1 MVLVVAALLWVAICG
16 GIAFIWGTVELL
28 RTDDRE
34 FGLIA
39 LIGLGAF
46 ALGKGLVFVL
56 SRSLVCPL
64 CHGTVMHEK
73 RCQKHAGAQ
82 RLPLLSY
89 RATAAAAVLCTGA
102 FRCMYCGTAY
112 RLKK

>member
-1 MVLVVAALLWVAICG
+1 MLWLSVVG
-16 GIAFIWGTVELL
+16 GVAFIG
-28 RTDDRE
+28 
-34 FGLIA
+34 GLVGMFATEKPEYGHLA
-39 LIGLGAF
+39 LIGLAAF
-46 ALGKGLVFVL
+46 AVARAFVFGL

-73 RCQKHAGAQ
+73 RCQKHGQAA
-82 RLPLLSY
+82 RWSFLSY
-89 RATAAAAVLCTGA
+89 RATAAASVLCHFA